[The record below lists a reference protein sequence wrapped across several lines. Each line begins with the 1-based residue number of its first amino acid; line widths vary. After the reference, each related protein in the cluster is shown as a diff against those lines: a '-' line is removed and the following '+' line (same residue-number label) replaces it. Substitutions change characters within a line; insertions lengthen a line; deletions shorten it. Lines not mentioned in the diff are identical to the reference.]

1 MENRGSGKL
10 KLQLVSDLHLE
21 FGEWPEVDN
30 AGADV
35 LILSGDICTAHDI
48 EKFKPFFEYVCKE
61 FEDVVYVSG
70 NHEYYRG
77 DIKTTDSILSEL
89 GYGKSGG
96 GLHFLQND
104 ACYVGGHSIFGA
116 TLWTD
121 CNDNDVGTKLDLKS
135 GLNDYRLIT
144 NGDHRLAPSD
154 TIQLHKA
161 TLSSLEWH
169 LSEYPNLDI
178 VVGHHAP
185 SKKSIHPR
193 YKTDFFMNGG
203 FVSDLEP
210 FILDHPQIKL
220 WTHGHTHD
228 SFDYKVGETR
238 VVANPAGYP
247 KKGRDGLTYR
257 ENINFN
263 SSFIIEV

>member
-21 FGEWPEVDN
+21 FGEWPEINN

-35 LILSGDICTAHDI
+35 LILSGDICLAKEINTFRPFFEDMC
-48 EKFKPFFEYVCKE
+48 EKFKDVIYVP
-61 FEDVVYVSG
+61 G
-70 NHEYYRG
+70 NHEYYHG
-77 DIKTTDSILSEL
+77 DINTTHSLLETLD
-89 GYGKSGG
+89 YKN
-96 GLHFLQND
+96 LHFLTND
-104 ACYVGGHSIFGA
+104 ACIIDGHVIFGA

-135 GLNDYRLIT
+135 GLNDYRLIS
-144 NGDHRLAPSD
+144 NGDHRLTPSD

-161 TLSSLEWH
+161 TLSSLKWF
-169 LSEYPNLDI
+169 LDEYSNLDI

-185 SKKSIHPR
+185 SKKSAHPR

-203 FVSDLEP
+203 YSSNLEP

-247 KKGRDGLTYR
+247 KRNLMKVTR

-263 SSFIIEV
+263 PNLIIEI